1 MTPLFELSE
10 VDSKA
15 LALAQW
21 QARFERAAVPP
32 RPRYP
37 DDLPGPPRSPALGWV
52 CPACK
57 VVEPNEFLLGND
69 HGYHPD
75 QPGLGVPFRG
85 EFGVTCVRLELLA
98 AHKIYD
104 ERRAMIRHLTVQ
116 GLDDQRIAAQIGCWD
131 ADTVAGYRKDD
142 AKAARLAAKAARGET
157 VTVGHGDTCPCAFC
171 DGPCTCASCEDFRR
185 TGL

>member
-21 QARFERAAVPP
+21 RARFERADLPP

-37 DDLPGPPRSPALGWV
+37 GDLPGPPRRPAPGWV

-57 VVEPNEFLLGND
+57 EVEANEFLLGNN
-69 HGYHPD
+69 HGYHPG
-75 QPGLGVPFRG
+75 QPSLGVPYGG
-85 EFGVTCVRLELLA
+85 EFGATCVRLELMA

-104 ERRAMIRHLTVQ
+104 ERRAMIRHLAAQ
-116 GLDDQRIAAQIGCWD
+116 GMDDEQIAARIRPWN
-131 ADTVAGYRKDD
+131 ARTVAGYRKDD

-157 VTVGHGDTCPCAFC
+157 VTVGHGDSCPCAFC
-171 DGPCTCASCEDFRR
+171 DGPCTCQPCEAFRATR
-185 TGL
+185 P